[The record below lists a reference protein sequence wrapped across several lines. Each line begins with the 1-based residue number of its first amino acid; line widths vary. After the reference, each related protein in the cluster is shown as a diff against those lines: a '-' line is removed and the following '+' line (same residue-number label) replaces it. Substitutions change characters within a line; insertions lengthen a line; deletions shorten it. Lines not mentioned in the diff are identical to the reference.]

1 MSDSLLG
8 GDNPPVDNT
17 PPVDNPPVDDNTG
30 GGPDFNLPENWKEL
44 AGFKDDPAL
53 EPIKDFKG
61 LVSSMVNAQR
71 MIGADKIQLPNKHD
85 DGSQLREIFHKLGLP
100 SEADKYEIKA
110 EIEEGSEGLLNAFK
124 EKAYELGVLPG
135 QAQDLFQHMYKTY
148 NETDNQAFEE
158 FNKQRIHEQEALKK
172 EWGQGYDGKIQLAT
186 NAIKHLAGE
195 DQNLFDHLVSAEVG
209 GDPKMVKMFAK
220 IGEML
225 KEDNIISDAQG
236 KWGKTPEEAQAE
248 IESIMGDSKHP
259 YNDGTHPSHARA
271 VQEVLKLRE
280 MTLAN

>member
-220 IGEML
+220 LGKCSKKITLFQTHRANGGKLL
-225 KEDNIISDAQG
+225 KKPRQKLSQL
-236 KWGKTPEEAQAE
+236 WE
-248 IESIMGDSKHP
+248 ILS
-259 YNDGTHPSHARA
+259 THTMTERTPSHARA